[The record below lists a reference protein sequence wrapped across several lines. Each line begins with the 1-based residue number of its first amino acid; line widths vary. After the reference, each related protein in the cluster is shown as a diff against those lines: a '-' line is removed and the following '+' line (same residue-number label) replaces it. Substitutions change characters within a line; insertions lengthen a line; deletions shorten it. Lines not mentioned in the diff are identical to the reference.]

1 MHGLEYSRR
10 PAELTRRGQPFAL
23 ATVVWRQGPSS
34 GQQGARAIITESGDL
49 HGWIGGACAEPVVIR
64 EAREVIAEGV
74 PRLLLL
80 GAPEQFG
87 GRAEAMPEGMTLVP
101 ISCQSEGALEVYI
114 EPVLP
119 APHLVIVGRSPMA
132 RTLADL
138 AQALGWR
145 TALRDAAEFAAA
157 DADEAS
163 MVVVATQGHGDEEAV
178 EQAVAAQPGLPGP
191 GRVGQARRG
200 GARLPGR
207 PGRAAGPAGP
217 GARARRAG
225 PRAHHAPGDR
235 GGHPGRAGPA
245 ARVREAEGRC
255 WTGSGPSL
263 ARGGA
268 PKACPRR
275 ARSSGGS
282 GGSPP
287 ARQRPGLRDDR
298 DRRAGRFPLEHDGV
312 TYYFCSAGC
321 RQSFERDPRC
331 LPDHEDGDPMLITN
345 DFEVAQPVDK
355 VWAFFQ
361 NIPQVAACLPGAELT
376 EDLGDDKYQGRVA
389 VRMGPVRLNFG
400 GTAQITERD
409 EAAKRLVVHAT
420 GAEAKGRGQASMDVT
435 ATLARTGRG
444 TKVAVAQDLQL
455 SGAAA
460 QYGRGMIS
468 DVTSVLMRDFS
479 ARMQDRIERIER
491 GESAEQ
497 VAAASATPA
506 GGFTLGLRAAL
517 MALSRVFRRFFA
529 PYQPTS

>member
-1 MHGLEYSRR
+1 
-10 PAELTRRGQPFAL
+10 
-23 ATVVWRQGPSS
+23 
-34 GQQGARAIITESGDL
+34 
-49 HGWIGGACAEPVVIR
+49 
-64 EAREVIAEGV
+64 
-74 PRLLLL
+74 
-80 GAPEQFG
+80 
-87 GRAEAMPEGMTLVP
+87 
-101 ISCQSEGALEVYI
+101 
-114 EPVLP
+114 
-119 APHLVIVGRSPMA
+119 
-132 RTLADL
+132 
-138 AQALGWR
+138 
-145 TALRDAAEFAAA
+145 
-157 DADEAS
+157 

-178 EQAVAAQPGLPGP
+178 EQAVAAQPAYLGLVGSAKRGAAVLGYLADRGVPQHQLDRVRVPAGLDL
-191 GRVGQARRG
+191 GHTTHREIAVAILAELVQLRASGKLRVGG
-200 GARLPGR
+200 G
-207 PGRAAGPAGP
+207 
-217 GARARRAG
+217 
-225 PRAHHAPGDR
+225 
-235 GGHPGRAGPA
+235 
-245 ARVREAEGRC
+245 
-255 WTGSGPSL
+255 TGSGTL
-263 ARGGA
+263 AGEE
-268 PKACPRR
+268 RR
-275 ARSSGGS
+275 AEGVSSPSQELAGGS

-287 ARQRPGLRDDR
+287 RDGRDPVCGMTVTPGP
-298 DRRAGRFPLEHDGV
+298 AAFPLRTRRSHV
-312 TYYFCSAGC
+312 LLLQRRLPTVLRA
-321 RQSFERDPRC
+321 RPRC
-331 LPDHEDGDPMLITN
+331 VPDHEDGDPMLITN

-376 EDLGDDKYQGRVA
+376 EDLGDDTYQGRVA

-455 SGAAA
+455 AGAAA

-497 VAAASATPA
+497 VAAAPATPA
-506 GGFTLGLRAAL
+506 GGLTLGLRAAL